1 MARDKVLLAH
11 GAGGR
16 ASLELIKGLFLPAY
30 GNPLLE
36 VLDDGA
42 VLSLD
47 GVRLAFS
54 TDSYVVSPPFFP
66 GGDIGKLSVYGTV
79 NDLAMMGARPLAL
92 SLAFIL
98 EEGFE
103 MEALERVVRSVAEAS
118 ERAKVQVVTGD
129 TKVVEKG
136 AGSGIFVTSSGIGL
150 LWPGASPSGR
160 NARPGDVVLLSGPI
174 GDHEVAVLLAR
185 GEFSLEAPVLSD
197 CAPLWELV
205 QELFEAQVEVHAMR
219 DPTRGGLATALWEIA
234 QGSQIGVV
242 VEEGKVPVRPE
253 VKGICE
259 LLGYDPYYLAS
270 EGKFLA
276 FVPERDAERALEV
289 LRSHPLGRE
298 ASIIGRAT
306 AENPGTVLLRT
317 RVGGHRLLEPLT
329 GRQFPRI
336 C

>member
-1 MARDKVLLAH
+1 MSKGKVLLAH

-36 VLDDGA
+36 VLDDAA

-47 GVRLAFS
+47 GMRLAFS

-66 GGDIGKLSVYGTV
+66 GGDIGKLAVYGTV
-79 NDLAMMGARPLAL
+79 NDLAMMGARPLVL

-98 EEGFE
+98 EEGFD
-103 MEALERVVRSVAEAS
+103 MEALERVVCSVAEAS
-118 ERAKVQVVTGD
+118 EKAKVKVVTGD

-136 AGSGIFVTSSGIGL
+136 AGSGIFVTTSGIGL
-150 LWPGASPSGR
+150 VRPGISPSGR
-160 NARPGDVVLLSGPI
+160 NVKPGDTVLLSGPV

-185 GEFSLEAPVLSD
+185 GEFSLEAPILSD

-205 QELFEAQVEVHAMR
+205 EGLIETGVELHAMR

-234 QGSQIGVV
+234 QGSNIGVII
-242 VEEGKVPVRPE
+242 EEEKVPLRPE
-253 VKGICE
+253 VRGICE

-270 EGKFLA
+270 EGKLLA
-276 FVPERDAERALEV
+276 FVPERDAERALEA
-289 LRSHPLGRE
+289 LRSHPLGKE
-298 ASIIGRAT
+298 AAIIGST
-306 AENPGTVLLRT
+306 TYENPGTVLLKT
-317 RVGGHRLLEPLT
+317 RVGGHRVLEPLM

>member
-1 MARDKVLLAH
+1 MAKDKVLLAH

-16 ASLELIKGLFLPAY
+16 ASFELIKRLFLSTY
-30 GNPLLE
+30 GNPVLE
-36 VLDDGA
+36 ALEDAA
-42 VLSLD
+42 VLFLD
-47 GVRLAFS
+47 GMRLAFS

-79 NDLAMMGARPLAL
+79 NDLAMMGARPFAL

-98 EEGFE
+98 EEGFD
-103 MEALERVVRSVAEAS
+103 MEALEKVVRSVAEAA
-118 ERAKVQVVTGD
+118 ERAKVNVVTGD

-136 AGSGIFVTSSGIGL
+136 AGSGIFVTTSGIGL
-150 LWPGASPSGR
+150 VRPGVSPSAR
-160 NARPGDVVLLSGPI
+160 NAKPGDAVLLSGPI

-185 GEFSLEAPVLSD
+185 GEFSLDAPVFSD

-205 QELFEAQVEVHAMR
+205 EGLFEIGVEVHAMR

-234 QGSQIGVV
+234 QSSNIGVV
-242 VEEGKVPVRPE
+242 VEEEKIPVRPE

-276 FVPERDAERALEV
+276 FVPERDAEKALEV
-289 LRSHPLGRE
+289 LRSHPLGKE
-298 ASIIGRAT
+298 ASIIGHTT
-306 AENPGTVLLRT
+306 AENPSTVLLRT
-317 RVGGHRLLEPLT
+317 RVGGHRVLEPLT